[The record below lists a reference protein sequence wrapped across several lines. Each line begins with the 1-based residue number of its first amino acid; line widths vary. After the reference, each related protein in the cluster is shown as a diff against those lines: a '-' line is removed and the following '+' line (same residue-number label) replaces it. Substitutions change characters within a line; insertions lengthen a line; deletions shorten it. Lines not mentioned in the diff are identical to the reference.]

1 MVSTLLLTLQM
12 AIEPVENDGLEGMI
26 ELAPHRGD
34 RAVRH
39 KPGPAFLLNY
49 FQLTTHGVSVLS

>member
-1 MVSTLLLTLQM
+1 MVF
-12 AIEPVENDGLEGMI
+12 EPVENDGLEAMI